1 MESEEICI
9 LSKALKGE
17 NEACQMIQVSGSV
30 KETSLRIYQYMVR
43 VTDP

>member
-17 NEACQMIQVSGSV
+17 NEACQMSRSV
-30 KETSLRIYQYMVR
+30 VLLRDLLRIYQYMIR

>member
-17 NEACQMIQVSGSV
+17 NEACQMIPVSGSV
-30 KETSLRIYQYMVR
+30 KRPPWEYINIW
-43 VTDP
+43 